1 VKRFISLLAIISVT
15 AFAGCK
21 DPGPA
26 GNANSFVRSTD
37 DIVVKSVRIVGAPEN
52 SVQSGTIYIINF
64 TFTNHQGLDFV
75 PKINHFIFEDA
86 DKVRH
91 AGIDSGS
98 TALAGAFSN
107 SLEILKRN
115 ESRDYTAAFLV
126 GVNSSG
132 TIYYDPT

>member
-1 VKRFISLLAIISVT
+1 MKRLLVLIAIVSVA

-21 DPGPA
+21 DSGPTS
-26 GNANSFVRSTD
+26 GANSFVRPSA

-52 SVQSGTIYIINF
+52 SVQFNTIYIVNF
-64 TFTNHQGLDFV
+64 TFTNHFGIDFV
-75 PKINHFIFEDA
+75 PKISHFIFEDQ
-86 DKVRH
+86 DKIRH

-107 SLEILKRN
+107 SIETLPKN

-126 GVNSSG
+126 SPNTTGL
-132 TIYYDPT
+132 ILYDPT